1 MNATNGHAPD
11 GDWTQRTREVSF
23 DGRPLIDGVRRE
35 VSAGAAFDVVDP
47 ATGARLYQA
56 HACGRQEVDAAV
68 ASARALI
75 ERDALRRIDAA
86 TRIRILLAL
95 AQRLQQDGARFAL
108 YDCLEIGKP
117 IAFAQMEVQA
127 AAEIFRYCAS
137 AVDKLR
143 ANATIPA
150 RGALSLELL
159 EPCGI
164 VAAIIPWNFP
174 TVQAASRI
182 GMAIATGNAC
192 MLKPSEMAMASAL
205 ALAHEAIECGWPP
218 GALAV
223 LTGDGRVGHWLASHA
238 DVDVVSFIGST
249 KTGQDVHRA
258 AASGGFKKVGLECGG
273 KSPVVVLADA
283 GSLDRDL
290 IAQTIVQDVMW
301 NQGQV
306 CTAKTR
312 LVVEQSMFDDL
323 MARVAAACEQWV
335 PGDPLN
341 VSTNFGPLGSAR
353 QQQLVRGHIADGL
366 RQGARQVYGQNVA
379 LPLTGAFVAPT
390 VLAVTDPAAGLLQEE
405 IFGPV
410 LTAIPARDAAHAFEL
425 ANSGRYGLSA
435 CLWTTNLARAHTYI
449 SQTRAGMIRVNG
461 SSELAEEPLWVSA
474 SEPYQASGV
483 GPEGGLS
490 GLESWMRRK
499 AAFISYGS

>member
-11 GDWTQRTREVSF
+11 GNWTRRAREVSF

-35 VSAGAAFDVVDP
+35 VSVPAAFDVVDP
-47 ATGARLYQA
+47 ATGATLYQA
-56 HACGRQEVDAAV
+56 HACSRQDVDAAV
-68 ASARALI
+68 AAARRWV
-75 ERDALRRIDAA
+75 ERDELRRIDAA
-86 TRIRILLAL
+86 TRIRILLSL
-95 AQRLQQDGARFAL
+95 AQRVQHDAARFAL
-108 YDCLEIGKP
+108 YDCLETGKP
-117 IAFAQMEVQA
+117 IAFAQVEVQA

-143 ANATIPA
+143 ANTAIPA
-150 RGALSLELL
+150 HGALSMELL
-159 EPCGI
+159 EPSGI

-174 TVQAASRI
+174 TIQAASRI

-192 MLKPSEMAMASAL
+192 VLKPSEMAMASAL
-205 ALAHEAIECGWPP
+205 ALAYEAIECGWPP

-249 KTGQDVHRA
+249 KTGQEVNRA

-283 GSLDRDL
+283 GALDRDL

-312 LVVEQSMFDDL
+312 LIVEQPLFDDL
-323 MARVAAACEQWV
+323 MARVAVACEQWV
-335 PGDPLN
+335 PGDPLDE
-341 VSTNFGPLGSAR
+341 STNFGPLGSTR
-353 QQQLVRGHIADGL
+353 QQDLVRGYIADGL
-366 RQGARQVYGQNVA
+366 EQGARQVYGQNVA
-379 LPLTGAFVAPT
+379 LPAAGAFVAPT
-390 VLAVTDPAAGLLQEE
+390 ILAVTDPAAGVLQEE

-410 LTAIPARDAAHAFEL
+410 LAAIPARDAAHAFEL
-425 ANSGRYGLSA
+425 ANASRYGLSA

-449 SQTRAGMIRVNG
+449 SQTKAGMIRVNG
-461 SSELAEEPLWVSA
+461 SNQLAEEPLWVSA

-483 GPEGGLS
+483 GPEGGLN

>member
-1 MNATNGHAPD
+1 MNATNGPAPNR
-11 GDWTQRTREVSF
+11 DWAQRAREVSF
-23 DGRPLIDGVRRE
+23 DGRPLIDGVRRD
-35 VSAGAAFDVVDP
+35 VSVPAAFDVVDP

-56 HACGRQEVDAAV
+56 HACSRQDVDAAV
-68 ASARALI
+68 ASARELI

-95 AQRLQQDGARFAL
+95 AQRLQHDGARFAL

-117 IAFAQMEVQA
+117 IAFAQAEVQA

-143 ANATIPA
+143 ANATTPA
-150 RGALSLELL
+150 RGALCLELL

-218 GALAV
+218 SALAV

-249 KTGQDVHRA
+249 KTGQDVNRA

-283 GSLDRDL
+283 GVLDRDL

-312 LVVEQSMFDDL
+312 LIVEQPMFDDL
-323 MARVAAACEQWV
+323 MARVTAACEQWV
-335 PGDPLN
+335 PGNPLN
-341 VSTNFGPLGSAR
+341 TSTNFGPLGSAR

-366 RQGARQVYGQNVA
+366 RRGAQQVYGQNVA
-379 LPLTGAFVAPT
+379 LPRAGAFVAPT

-425 ANSGRYGLSA
+425 ANASGYGLSA
-435 CLWTTNLARAHTYI
+435 SLWTTNLARAHTYI

-461 SSELAEEPLWVSA
+461 SNELAEEPLWVSA
-474 SEPYQASGV
+474 SEPYRASGV